1 MLLLLPP
8 SPLPQAVLPHGHCQG
23 PGHRHAARVTGLAP
37 RAAGVLAVC
46 AHGLQAILTPRVASS
61 HWDVPCCDVCCALQG
76 GPACLTGASDAEQKD
91 QQPSADSKAPL
102 SLLDK
107 GSAASTAPSAG
118 STLLN
123 LEAENDTLT
132 LTSNSK
138 VGCAEATWRCMQ
150 FFCLST
156 LPHPLMPAC
165 IFSLSLLC
173 AQKQQSSGGGF
184 SLGFGSIGRI
194 GMRGSSSGDSK
205 PAKVTVV
212 SGASKAPVMPS
223 NLLMAEADDDI
234 PAFTSTALTTR

>member
-1 MLLLLPP
+1 MLCCCPRRLSFPMGIAKDPATGMPRVSLGWRHE
-8 SPLPQAVLPHGHCQG
+8 PQVRWP
-23 PGHRHAARVTGLAP
+23 
-37 RAAGVLAVC
+37 VC
-46 AHGLQAILTPRVASS
+46 AHGLQAILTPHVASS
-61 HWDVPCCDVCCALQG
+61 HWDVPCYVCCVLQR

-118 STLLN
+118 STLLS
-123 LEAENDTLT
+123 LEADNDTLT

-138 VGCAEATWRCMQ
+138 VGWAEEGGGDLHAVFLSQ
-150 FFCLST
+150 HLAAPAHACLHL
-156 LPHPLMPAC
+156 LP
-165 IFSLSLLC
+165 LLC
-173 AQKQQSSGGGF
+173 VQKQQSSGGGF

-212 SGASKAPVMPS
+212 SGASKAPVVPS
-223 NLLMAEADDDI
+223 SLLMAEADDDI
-234 PAFTSTALTTR
+234 PAFSSTALTTR